1 MNDSLGDCGFY
12 CAGAAVSC
20 RPPRPAFAAGRLRGG
35 ENANC
40 SKLVARGIGNAN
52 RAGWLWTAKGE
63 DSMLWAQTLCLLTA
77 LSVLCGMDIFAMI
90 CVCAQRRERELQQVG
105 FVR

>member
-1 MNDSLGDCGFY
+1 MIRSGTVDFTVRARRFHADRRARRLQR
-12 CAGAAVSC
+12 AGCS
-20 RPPRPAFAAGRLRGG
+20 GG

-52 RAGWLWTAKGE
+52 RAGQLRTAKGE
-63 DSMLWAQTLCLLTA
+63 DSMLWAQILCLLTA
-77 LSVLCGMDIFAMI
+77 LSVLYGMDIFAMI

-105 FVR
+105 FAR